1 MLRFAVFDENELS
14 MAGAHLLG
22 PDDVPLPGPVKLQGR
37 TIVGRPPT
45 EQQSCGLALLH
56 PAGRCGRL
64 MLSTSLLP
72 QRPEPYLLTVEL
84 ARARIRSF
92 IAKSEEWQMFDLSE
106 GHPAVRHFEEARRL
120 LTAALTAADDGQADR
135 LARESLEHGI
145 IAGERLTMAHAEI
158 LLHRRYAARAASSV
172 TLGVRVWPGRTG
184 KGLQELIASSFDVVV
199 LPVRWK
205 DVEVGEGA
213 YRWEPLDGWMEW
225 ARAQGKPIV
234 AGPLVDFSRSALPEW
249 MHVWQHDY
257 DTCRDLVYD
266 FVEKVVQRYQ
276 SAVGIWNVASG
287 LNVNDNFDFTEAQM
301 LDLVRTAV
309 LVVRHNR
316 KGARTMVELREP
328 FGEHAALRRN
338 SPAPLTFVDRL
349 TQEGIKFDALG
360 IQLLFG
366 QGAPGRAARDL
377 LSISALLD
385 RLLLLEMPVL
395 VSALGVP
402 SREGAGG
409 DRDGTDNGAW
419 HDAWSPEVQ
428 ARWVSRLFAIAM
440 SKPFVESVFWS
451 DLYDHADADL
461 PGGGLIDEA
470 GKPKPALARLVAA
483 RKRLRKPLGSI
494 GLPDRAGA

>member
-1 MLRFAVFDENELS
+1 
-14 MAGAHLLG
+14 
-22 PDDVPLPGPVKLQGR
+22 
-37 TIVGRPPT
+37 
-45 EQQSCGLALLH
+45 
-56 PAGRCGRL
+56 
-64 MLSTSLLP
+64 
-72 QRPEPYLLTVEL
+72 
-84 ARARIRSF
+84 
-92 IAKSEEWQMFDLSE
+92 
-106 GHPAVRHFEEARRL
+106 
-120 LTAALTAADDGQADR
+120 
-135 LARESLEHGI
+135 
-145 IAGERLTMAHAEI
+145 
-158 LLHRRYAARAASSV
+158 
-172 TLGVRVWPGRTG
+172 
-184 KGLQELIASSFDVVV
+184 
-199 LPVRWK
+199 
-205 DVEVGEGA
+205 
-213 YRWEPLDGWMEW
+213 
-225 ARAQGKPIV
+225 
-234 AGPLVDFSRSALPEW
+234 